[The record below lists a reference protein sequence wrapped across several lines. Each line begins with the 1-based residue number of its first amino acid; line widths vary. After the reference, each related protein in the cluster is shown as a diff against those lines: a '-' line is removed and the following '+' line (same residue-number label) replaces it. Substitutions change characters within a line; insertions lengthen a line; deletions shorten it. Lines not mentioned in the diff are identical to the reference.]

1 MTSNPYR
8 RVTSLQYWLISII
21 SLLAG
26 VLLLYVS
33 GLAWFDEH
41 PTFGTLAN
49 QFGGLVIASVALAV
63 LWELVGRRSFFQ
75 EMLEVLRLK
84 NDVDRAGLE
93 AIGTDYV
100 KVFDWDSRLEAAKN
114 LDVFAAWAT
123 TWRNTHQARLTR
135 VASRSDAK
143 IRICLPDP
151 GDPDCVKLFATRFNM
166 SEDRVRSKLTEAID
180 GYKALDGSS
189 GSGRVEIYVTPVFR
203 AFTAYR
209 IDDHFIVSLYHHKD
223 SRSGSVPA
231 LSCREGGSLYE
242 FFLDD
247 LEGVLNAST
256 RLYP

>member
-8 RVTSLQYWLISII
+8 RVTSLQYGLISVI
-21 SLLAG
+21 SLLVG
-26 VLLLYVS
+26 ILLLYVS
-33 GLAWFDEH
+33 GLPWFDEH

-49 QFGGLVIASVALAV
+49 QFGGLVIASVTLAV
-63 LWELVGRRSFFQ
+63 LWELVGKRSFSR
-75 EMLEVLRLK
+75 EMLEILRLK
-84 NDVDRAGLE
+84 NDVDTAGLE

-100 KVFDWDSRLEAAKN
+100 KVFDWENRLETAKN

-151 GDPDCVKLFATRFNM
+151 SNPDCVKLFATRFNM
-166 SEDRVRSKLTEAID
+166 TEDRVRSKLTEAID

-189 GSGRVEIYVTPVFR
+189 GSGRVEIYVSPVFR

-209 IDDHFIVSLYHHKD
+209 IDGHFIVSLYHHKD
-223 SRSGSVPA
+223 SRSGSIPA